1 MDRLPG
7 DMAWWKTSSNDIP
20 LKLKCLT
27 NIWLISYWFL
37 QVTLSWP
44 DTLAAIQSACCD
56 AVAWAEWKKKSFIIS
71 SAYSEKI
78 ISEISVAESEFFL
91 LLKLLLAQS
100 EQIYFLKLLRS
111 EVKNIFFKIGR
122 EWKTSSGAQTSSLS
136 KIEALDRH
144 LIQCGGAFI
153 KWLNFSKMWKPFNEI
168 PTRRKIE
175 ICTL

>member
-27 NIWLISYWFL
+27 DIWLIFNFFTSYS
-37 QVTLSWP
+37 Q
-44 DTLAAIQSACCD
+44 LAWYSSSNPKRLLWRCD
-56 AVAWAEWKKKSFIIS
+56 AWAEWKRKSFIIS

-168 PTRRKIE
+168 PTRKKIE